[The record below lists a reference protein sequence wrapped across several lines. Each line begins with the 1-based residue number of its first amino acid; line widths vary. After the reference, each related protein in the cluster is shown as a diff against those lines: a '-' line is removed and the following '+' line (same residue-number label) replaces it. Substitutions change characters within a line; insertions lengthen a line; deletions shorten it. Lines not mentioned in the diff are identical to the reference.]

1 MKLIEKFQAV
11 LFPQDHQVEHYCGD
25 MLAAVEPAGA
35 TETVC
40 RIYQQKPESLAQRG
54 PEQRPA
60 RLLIKNY
67 SLAFPIFNT
76 LNVCRSCVNG
86 PVVRPTSKLIKVK

>member
-11 LFPQDHQVEHYCGD
+11 LSPRDYQVKHYCGD
-25 MLAAVEPAGA
+25 MLAAIEPVGA

-40 RIYQQKPESLAQRG
+40 RVYQQKQDSLAQRG
-54 PEQRPA
+54 QEQRPA

-67 SLAFPIFNT
+67 LLAFPIFNT
-76 LNVCRSCVNG
+76 LDVCRSCVNG
-86 PVVRPTSKLIKVK
+86 PVVRPVSRLVRIK